1 VKQLTVVEVFGH
13 LSVCTLVH
21 VVIGPLVT
29 PSPLE
34 AVSSYHCLV
43 LSHSSGLPYQKTIP
57 AERTCNKFV
66 TSVKKN
72 TGNTKLNDNH
82 DSTEVT
88 RITGTVN
95 NN

>member
-1 VKQLTVVEVFGH
+1 MKHLTVVEVFGH

-43 LSHSSGLPYQKTIP
+43 LGHSSGLPYQKTIP

-72 TGNTKLNDNH
+72 TGDTKLNDNH

-88 RITGTVN
+88 RITVN

>member
-1 VKQLTVVEVFGH
+1 MVEVFRD
-13 LSVCTLVH
+13 LSVCILVH

-34 AVSSYHCLV
+34 TVNSHHCLV
-43 LSHSSGLPYQKTIP
+43 LGLSNGLTYQKTIP

-72 TGNTKLNDNH
+72 TGDSKLSANR

-88 RITGTVN
+88 RITVN